1 MFMCLYWIY
10 GSVNKNVSGY
20 MKYFYY
26 FIIIFTM
33 YFLIPSILS
42 SNAISTLYNVYKD
55 NNIDKNEID
64 AIRSIEKD
72 GAQSLYDLIVKYNY
86 PCFKK

>member
-1 MFMCLYWIY
+1 MLLWLAVKILWLA
-10 GSVNKNVSGY
+10 VS
-20 MKYFYY
+20 FYSK
-26 FIIIFTM
+26 IIF
-33 YFLIPSILS
+33 LIDLVPSILS

-64 AIRSIEKD
+64 AIHSIEKD